1 MILRT
6 QINLKLFYQLIPLI
20 FVGMAMPVQITQNNF
35 VKSLQ
40 YLKKKVRDKVGFFLQ
55 MSFTVL
61 YKLILLF
68 LMSLVRYT

>member
-1 MILRT
+1 MILCT

>member
-1 MILRT
+1 MILCT

-20 FVGMAMPVQITQNNF
+20 FVGMAMPVQITQHNF

-40 YLKKKVRDKVGFFLQ
+40 YLKKKVRDKVGVFLQ
-55 MSFTVL
+55 TSFTVL